1 MLQKLTGVSRRIV
14 QPFRSRE
21 SEIKK
26 IKIVFCSKIK
36 LSERIKIFLWQIQE
50 QESARILQASIF
62 PGNEL

>member
-36 LSERIKIFLWQIQE
+36 LSERIKVFPWQIQE
-50 QESARILQASIF
+50 QETARILQASIF